1 VRIRR
6 RLPWLVGVTL
16 VGWIGLA
23 WAGHPASRSV
33 VTISPESLK
42 KLIDSQRAVVLPVD
56 LRPAQ
61 EYRVGRL
68 PGAVSMSFEEAI
80 YRIVELAPRN
90 VVVLYCTCSTDTITP
105 LYDRLRLLGYRNL
118 LFLEEGF
125 DGWRSRGYL
134 VEH

>member
-1 VRIRR
+1 
-6 RLPWLVGVTL
+6 
-16 VGWIGLA
+16 
-23 WAGHPASRSV
+23 
-33 VTISPESLK
+33 
-42 KLIDSQRAVVLPVD
+42 
-56 LRPAQ
+56 
-61 EYRVGRL
+61 
-68 PGAVSMSFEEAI
+68 MSFEEAI

-134 VEH
+134 VEQ